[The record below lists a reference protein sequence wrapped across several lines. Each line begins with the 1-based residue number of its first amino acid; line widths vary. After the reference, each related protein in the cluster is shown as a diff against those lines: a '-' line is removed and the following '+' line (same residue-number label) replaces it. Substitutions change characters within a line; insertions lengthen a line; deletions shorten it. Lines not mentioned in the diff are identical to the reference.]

1 MTVSYQKII
10 QQLKSAG
17 SISLIVSILT
27 FMLGGCVYKIPVQQ
41 GNIVT
46 PEMLAQLEKDMNKR
60 QVEYVMGTPL
70 IKDMFNKDRW
80 DYIFTKRIK
89 GDLVEKYKISVFFTD
104 EKFTHYEGTLPKGKL
119 NLTTPKTKD
128 FVESP
133 DTKMKPGGSDQDGT
147 AF

>member
-1 MTVSYQKII
+1 MTVSYRKII
-10 QQLKSAG
+10 QQLKSAA

-27 FMLGGCVYKIPVQQ
+27 LFLGACVYKIPVQQ

-46 PEMLAQLEKDMNKR
+46 PEMLEQLEKDMNKR

-80 DYIFTKRIK
+80 DYIFTKRVK
-89 GDLVEKYKISVFFTD
+89 GDMVEKYKISVFFKD
-104 EKFTHYEGTLPKGKL
+104 DKFTHYKGTLPDEKL
-119 NLTTPKTKD
+119 DLKTPEKKD

-133 DTKMKPGGSDQDGT
+133 DTVIKPGGSEQDGT
-147 AF
+147 PF